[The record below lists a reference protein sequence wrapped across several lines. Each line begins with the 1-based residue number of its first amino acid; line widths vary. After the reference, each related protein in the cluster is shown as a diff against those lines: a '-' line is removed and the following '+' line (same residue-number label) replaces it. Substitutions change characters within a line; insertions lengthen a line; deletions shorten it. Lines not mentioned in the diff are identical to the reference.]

1 MLKLVFA
8 GTPDVAV
15 PSLKAFAAD
24 PRFDVVGVIT
34 RPDAPTGRGRKLTP
48 SPVKA
53 TALELGLPVIDLKPR
68 SPEFM
73 EALNNLH
80 ADIAAVIA
88 YGNILPKNVLDAVPM
103 GWYNLHFSNLP
114 KWRGAAPAQRAIW
127 AGDPTTGADVFKV
140 GEGLDD
146 GPIVAS
152 LTIELTGR
160 ETSGELLD
168 RLAEEGAPM
177 YVDALAA
184 VGEGTATFTAQPAE
198 GLEYA
203 HKITVEDARISW
215 TDEAE
220 AIDRQVRAC
229 TPHPGAWTE
238 LFAEGPIADNDEPAA
253 KPLTLHILAAQ
264 PADQSNP
271 NTPAELQ
278 PGELKVGKKN
288 VWVGTGSTPLELT
301 QVKAQ
306 GKKVVVAA
314 ADTFRAAAIEQ
325 LTEWSNRAG
334 VDIIAQQEGSD
345 PAAVIYDACQAA
357 KSRHADI
364 LLCDTA
370 GRLHNKKNLM
380 EELRK
385 IYRILEKEYPEAYL
399 ETLVVLDGTTGQ
411 NALVQARQFAEVANV
426 TGIILTKLDGTAK
439 GGIAVAIQSELDI
452 PVKYIGVGESIDD
465 LQKFDANS
473 FVDALF
479 DIHPDEN

>member
-1 MLKLVFA
+1 MLKVLFA
-8 GTPDVAV
+8 GSPEVAV
-15 PSLKAFAAD
+15 PSLRMLAEDTEHFE
-24 PRFDVVGVIT
+24 VVAVLT
-34 RPDAPTGRGRKLTP
+34 RPDAPTGRGRKLVP
-48 SPVKA
+48 NPVKQA
-53 TALELGLPVIDLKPR
+53 ALELGLPVIESDPSEETFINELT
-68 SPEFM
+68 
-73 EALNNLH
+73 ATG
-80 ADIAAVIA
+80 AQAAAVVA
-88 YGNILPKNVLDAVPM
+88 YGKILKQEVLDALPM

-271 NTPAELQ
+271 NTPADLQ

-306 GKKVVVAA
+306 GKKAMRA
-314 ADTFRAAAIEQ
+314 ADWARGAR
-325 LTEWSNRAG
+325 LS
-334 VDIIAQQEGSD
+334 
-345 PAAVIYDACQAA
+345 PAACV
-357 KSRHADI
+357 R
-364 LLCDTA
+364 
-370 GRLHNKKNLM
+370 
-380 EELRK
+380 
-385 IYRILEKEYPEAYL
+385 
-399 ETLVVLDGTTGQ
+399 
-411 NALVQARQFAEVANV
+411 
-426 TGIILTKLDGTAK
+426 
-439 GGIAVAIQSELDI
+439 
-452 PVKYIGVGESIDD
+452 
-465 LQKFDANS
+465 
-473 FVDALF
+473 
-479 DIHPDEN
+479 

>member
-73 EALNNLH
+73 EALNDLH
-80 ADIAAVIA
+80 
-88 YGNILPKNVLDAVPM
+88 
-103 GWYNLHFSNLP
+103 
-114 KWRGAAPAQRAIW
+114 
-127 AGDPTTGADVFKV
+127 
-140 GEGLDD
+140 
-146 GPIVAS
+146 
-152 LTIELTGR
+152 
-160 ETSGELLD
+160 
-168 RLAEEGAPM
+168 
-177 YVDALAA
+177 VDALAA

-198 GLEYA
+198 SLEYA

-220 AIDRQVRAC
+220 AIDRQIRAC

-238 LFAEGPIADNDEPAA
+238 LFAEGPIADNDESTA
-253 KPLTLHILAAQ
+253 KSLALHILAAQ

-306 GKKVVVAA
+306 GKKAMRA
-314 ADTFRAAAIEQ
+314 ADWARGAR
-325 LTEWSNRAG
+325 LS
-334 VDIIAQQEGSD
+334 
-345 PAAVIYDACQAA
+345 PAACV
-357 KSRHADI
+357 R
-364 LLCDTA
+364 
-370 GRLHNKKNLM
+370 
-380 EELRK
+380 
-385 IYRILEKEYPEAYL
+385 
-399 ETLVVLDGTTGQ
+399 
-411 NALVQARQFAEVANV
+411 
-426 TGIILTKLDGTAK
+426 
-439 GGIAVAIQSELDI
+439 
-452 PVKYIGVGESIDD
+452 
-465 LQKFDANS
+465 
-473 FVDALF
+473 
-479 DIHPDEN
+479 

>member
-73 EALNNLH
+73 EALNDLH

-184 VGEGTATFTAQPAE
+184 VGEGTATFTAHQPICRGPPWE
-198 GLEYA
+198 
-203 HKITVEDARISW
+203 
-215 TDEAE
+215 
-220 AIDRQVRAC
+220 RAP
-229 TPHPGAWTE
+229 PHSPRSRPRAWNMRTR
-238 LFAEGPIADNDEPAA
+238 
-253 KPLTLHILAAQ
+253 
-264 PADQSNP
+264 SRWR
-271 NTPAELQ
+271 TPASVGRTRPRPSTARFAPARHI
-278 PGELKVGKKN
+278 PGHGPN
-288 VWVGTGSTPLELT
+288 
-301 QVKAQ
+301 
-306 GKKVVVAA
+306 
-314 ADTFRAAAIEQ
+314 
-325 LTEWSNRAG
+325 
-334 VDIIAQQEGSD
+334 
-345 PAAVIYDACQAA
+345 C
-357 KSRHADI
+357 
-364 LLCDTA
+364 
-370 GRLHNKKNLM
+370 
-380 EELRK
+380 LRK
-385 IYRILEKEYPEAYL
+385 GQSPIMTSQPLNPSPCIFSPHNRPTSPIP
-399 ETLVVLDGTTGQ
+399 TL
-411 NALVQARQFAEVANV
+411 R
-426 TGIILTKLDGTAK
+426 
-439 GGIAVAIQSELDI
+439 
-452 PVKYIGVGESIDD
+452 P
-465 LQKFDANS
+465 S
-473 FVDALF
+473 FSPAS
-479 DIHPDEN
+479 

>member
-24 PRFDVVGVIT
+24 SRFDVVGVIT
-34 RPDAPTGRGRKLTP
+34 RPDAPTGRGRKLLP

-53 TALELGLPVIDLKPR
+53 AALELGLPIIDSKPR
-68 SPEFM
+68 SPEFLD
-73 EALNNLH
+73 ALNALG

-127 AGDPTTGADVFKV
+127 AGDATTGADVFKV

-152 LTIELTGR
+152 MTVALTGR

-184 VGEGTATFTAQPAE
+184 VGDGTATFTPQPAE

-215 TDEAE
+215 TDSAE
-220 AIDRQVRAC
+220 AIDRQIRAC
-229 TPHPGAWTE
+229 TPHPGAWTK
-238 LFAEGPIADNDEPAA
+238 LYAEGLPETADIESAGAA
-253 KPLTLHILAAQ
+253 AQPLTLHVLAAQ
-264 PADQSNP
+264 PADVTHP
-271 NTPAELQ
+271 NTPTDLQ
-278 PGELKVGKKN
+278 PGEIKAGKKN
-288 VWVGTGSTPLELT
+288 VWVGTGTTALELT

-306 GKKVVVAA
+306 GKKAMLA
-314 ADTFRAAAIEQ
+314 ADWARGARLSE
-325 LTEWSNRAG
+325 S
-334 VDIIAQQEGSD
+334 
-345 PAAVIYDACQAA
+345 AC
-357 KSRHADI
+357 
-364 LLCDTA
+364 
-370 GRLHNKKNLM
+370 
-380 EELRK
+380 
-385 IYRILEKEYPEAYL
+385 
-399 ETLVVLDGTTGQ
+399 
-411 NALVQARQFAEVANV
+411 VQ
-426 TGIILTKLDGTAK
+426 
-439 GGIAVAIQSELDI
+439 
-452 PVKYIGVGESIDD
+452 
-465 LQKFDANS
+465 
-473 FVDALF
+473 
-479 DIHPDEN
+479 

>member
-1 MLKLVFA
+1 M
-8 GTPDVAV
+8 
-15 PSLKAFAAD
+15 
-24 PRFDVVGVIT
+24 VGVIT

-73 EALNNLH
+73 EALNDLH

-103 GWYNLHFSNLP
+103 LVQPAFLQP
-114 KWRGAAPAQRAIW
+114 AEVAWRRSRPACDLGRRP
-127 AGDPTTGADVFKV
+127 DHRRDVFKV

-198 GLEYA
+198 SLEYA

-220 AIDRQVRAC
+220 AIDRQIRAC

-238 LFAEGPIADNDEPAA
+238 LFAEGPIADNDESTA
-253 KPLTLHILAAQ
+253 KSLALHILAAQ

-271 NTPAELQ
+271 NTP
-278 PGELKVGKKN
+278 P
-288 VWVGTGSTPLELT
+288 S
-301 QVKAQ
+301 
-306 GKKVVVAA
+306 
-314 ADTFRAAAIEQ
+314 F
-325 LTEWSNRAG
+325 S
-334 VDIIAQQEGSD
+334 
-345 PAAVIYDACQAA
+345 PA
-357 KSRHADI
+357 S
-364 LLCDTA
+364 
-370 GRLHNKKNLM
+370 
-380 EELRK
+380 
-385 IYRILEKEYPEAYL
+385 
-399 ETLVVLDGTTGQ
+399 
-411 NALVQARQFAEVANV
+411 
-426 TGIILTKLDGTAK
+426 
-439 GGIAVAIQSELDI
+439 
-452 PVKYIGVGESIDD
+452 
-465 LQKFDANS
+465 
-473 FVDALF
+473 
-479 DIHPDEN
+479 